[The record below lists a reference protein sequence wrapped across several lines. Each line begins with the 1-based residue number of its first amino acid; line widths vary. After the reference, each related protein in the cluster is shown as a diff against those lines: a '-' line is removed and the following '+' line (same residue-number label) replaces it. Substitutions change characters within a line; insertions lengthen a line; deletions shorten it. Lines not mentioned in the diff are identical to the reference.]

1 MLEVC
6 TQVNIIL
13 LNTNFSCYDV
23 IDKSTS
29 IISKDI
35 ETGVINDVSLYSM
48 QAKFTKSSQGARKK
62 SLNNSIK

>member
-1 MLEVC
+1 MVEVS
-6 TQVNIIL
+6 TQVNVIL

-23 IDKSTS
+23 MDKSTS
-29 IISKDI
+29 IISKDT

-62 SLNNSIK
+62 SLDNSIK

>member
-1 MLEVC
+1 MVEVSI
-6 TQVNIIL
+6 QVNVIL

-23 IDKSTS
+23 MDKSTS

-35 ETGVINDVSLYSM
+35 ETGVINDISLYSM

-62 SLNNSIK
+62 SLDNSIK